1 MNCWDLTS
9 MPHKDNL
16 YHLVQCPNP
25 DFNNPEHRWRMLQR
39 SLIKAVVDLL
49 ALDGKVT
56 RSFCSFRFW
65 CCVIRSSLLDFYHKA
80 WNAACSSLLTLF
92 LNFLRQVFLQS
103 DIEAVALRMKE
114 LFLKIGKGKLNL
126 WNDQYHARMNLGEWL
141 EENPFGVMSD
151 WEQHVI
157 DRGAP
162 MYRLMLSKS
171 SGIEWYQSSWWVKA
185 RYIIPGCCWDTII
198 LLEDHL
204 LIISMW
210 GQTKV
215 FHFIGHDISYW
226 SRTSYV
232 RI

>member
-1 MNCWDLTS
+1 

-49 ALDGKVT
+49 ALDGKV
-56 RSFCSFRFW
+56 
-65 CCVIRSSLLDFYHKA
+65 
-80 WNAACSSLLTLF
+80 
-92 LNFLRQVFLQS
+92 FLQS

-114 LFLKIGKGKLNL
+114 LFLKNGKGKLNV

-141 EENPFGVMSD
+141 KENPFGVMSD

-157 DRGAP
+157 DRGDP

-171 SGIEWYQSSWWVKA
+171 SGIE
-185 RYIIPGCCWDTII
+185 
-198 LLEDHL
+198 
-204 LIISMW
+204 
-210 GQTKV
+210 
-215 FHFIGHDISYW
+215 
-226 SRTSYV
+226 
-232 RI
+232 